1 MRLRVTWP
9 VISFCEFHRFSRR
22 AWGSFSRGRSMD
34 EPHASLQ
41 LANEPHTRREKG
53 VLCAKT
59 VTFSNAQ
66 LVRGTTLRET
76 VRFPDAA
83 GGWRLRPAIGALGGS
98 RPPDR

>member
-1 MRLRVTWP
+1 MVRWLFVLWQEQITWLTCRRGPCRFLSYAAMSLQVPRP
-9 VISFCEFHRFSRR
+9 VISFCEFHGFSRR

-59 VTFSNAQ
+59 VTFSNAVQ
-66 LVRGTTLRET
+66 L
-76 VRFPDAA
+76 
-83 GGWRLRPAIGALGGS
+83 S
-98 RPPDR
+98 